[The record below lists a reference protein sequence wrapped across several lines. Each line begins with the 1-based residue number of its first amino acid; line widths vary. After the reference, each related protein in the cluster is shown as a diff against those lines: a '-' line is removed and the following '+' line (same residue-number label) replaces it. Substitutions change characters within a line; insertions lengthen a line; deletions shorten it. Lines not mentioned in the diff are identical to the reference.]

1 MGSQRALP
9 SDEALRRE
17 RFTGLSLTPMSMF
30 VETLFVYTGGSAHLP
45 IFHTHWS
52 LFICVFCL
60 FFLRGGGEWGCKSK

>member
-30 VETLFVYTGGSAHLP
+30 VETLFVYTGGSAPLP

-52 LFICVFCL
+52 LFICVFFAC
-60 FFLRGGGEWGCKSK
+60 FFCEGGGCKSK